1 MRSPG
6 HVSST
11 EYTDPWIILSVDNM
25 KPTFF
30 ATPAAFRAWL
40 KKNHKTAGEIIV
52 GYYKKES
59 GKPTITWQESVDEA
73 LCFGWIDGIR
83 RSHPPDAY
91 SNRFTPR
98 RPGSNWSAI
107 NIKRVEE
114 LTKQKRMQPAG
125 LAAFAKRTEAKSRV
139 YTYEQRHL
147 TTIDDKTVE
156 RKFKANKKA
165 WDYFQGQA
173 PYYRKLMIGW
183 LNMAKAEETRLRRL
197 DKLTAA
203 CENGRRLMP

>member
-1 MRSPG
+1 
-6 HVSST
+6 
-11 EYTDPWIILSVDNM
+11 M

-40 KKNHKTAGEIIV
+40 KKHHKTADEIIV
-52 GYYKKES
+52 GYYKKAS
-59 GKPTITWQESVDEA
+59 GKPTMTWQESVDEA

-114 LTKQKRMQPAG
+114 LTKLKRMQPAG

-139 YTYEQRHL
+139 YTYEQDRFVL
-147 TTIDDKTVE
+147 DKGLE
-156 RKFKANKKA
+156 KKFKANKKA
-165 WDYFQGQA
+165 WDFFQDQP
-173 PYYRKLMIGW
+173 PYYRKLMTGW
-183 LNMAKAEETRLRRL
+183 LTMAKAEETRLRRL
-197 DKLTAA
+197 DKLMAA
-203 CENGRRLMP
+203 CERGKRLGAV

>member
-1 MRSPG
+1 M
-6 HVSST
+6 
-11 EYTDPWIILSVDNM
+11 ILSVDNM

-40 KKNHKTAGEIIV
+40 KKHHKTAREIIV
-52 GYYKKES
+52 GFYKKES
-59 GKPTITWQESVDEA
+59 GKATITWQESVDEA

-98 RPGSNWSAI
+98 RQGSNWSAI

-114 LTKQKRMQPAG
+114 LTKLKRMQPAG

-139 YTYEQRHL
+139 YTYEQRDRFVL
-147 TTIDDKTVE
+147 DKGLE
-156 RKFKANKKA
+156 KKFKANKKA
-165 WDYFQGQA
+165 WDFFQDQP
-173 PYYRKLMIGW
+173 PYYRKLMTGW
-183 LNMAKAEETRLRRL
+183 LTMAKAEETRLRRL
-197 DKLTAA
+197 DKLMAA
-203 CENGRRLMP
+203 CEKGKRMGAV